1 MKYGYLIL
9 FFFGTMASVS
19 FAQQTQLFSQHLFNR
34 AFVNPAHT
42 GLEEAVNVT
51 AFYRT
56 QWMGLAGSPE
66 YQTITA
72 GLPLF
77 DINSGAGI
85 TFYNDVLG
93 VERNTAI
100 YGNFAHHK
108 QWKGGVLSIGVRAGW
123 IQKSF
128 DGSRLTTPG
137 GQYTDNTVIAHND
150 GVIPN
155 INISGGA
162 PDLSLGL
169 QYNTSAY
176 YVGIVADQLLG
187 NTLTLQAEQT
197 SPGVQLQRTFTA
209 TAGYNFIV
217 NEKITVTPNV
227 LFRSDL
233 VKNQLDLALVG
244 TYNSIFRAGI
254 GYRGYNY
261 RSQDAVI
268 AILGLDLSERWVFG
282 YSYDYNISALADVNA
297 GTHELF
303 VQYRLPISRP
313 RVGKVINNPR
323 FLPY

>member
-1 MKYGYLIL
+1 MLYRLLLLL
-9 FFFGTMASVS
+9 FLLSASSVS

-34 AFVNPAHT
+34 SFVNPANT
-42 GLEEAVNVT
+42 GLDEALLVT

-56 QWMGLAGSPE
+56 QWMGLQGSPE
-66 YQTITA
+66 YQTVTA
-72 GLPLF
+72 ESPLF

-85 TFYNDVLG
+85 TFYNDALG

-100 YGNFAHHK
+100 YGNYAYHNK
-108 QWKGGVLSIGVRAGW
+108 LKRGILSAGIRVGW

-137 GQYTDNTVIAHND
+137 GQYTDNSVIQHND

-155 INISGGA
+155 LNVSGGA
-162 PDLSLGL
+162 PDVSLGL
-169 QYNTSAY
+169 QYSTANY
-176 YVGIVADQLLG
+176 YFGIVADQLLG
-187 NTLTLQAEQT
+187 NTLTLNGENTAPAVE
-197 SPGVQLQRTFTA
+197 LQRTFTA
-209 TAGYNFIV
+209 TAGYNWV
-217 NEKITVTPNV
+217 ATEKITVTPNV

-233 VKNQLDLALVG
+233 VKNQLDLAMVA

-254 GYRGYNY
+254 GYRGYNN

-282 YSYDYNISALADVNA
+282 YSYDYNISALADVNS

-303 VQYRLPISRP
+303 VQYRVPLMRP
-313 RVGKVINNPR
+313 RAGKVINNPR